1 MRLPG
6 MTRTSGALAAGAGE
20 DRYGELLDALPR
32 PVRKTRYPWAVWSD
46 GQARKLKRGRHF
58 AGTVDGMRSTLT
70 THARSRD
77 IAVAIVTR
85 TADEAA
91 CDEARYI
98 HFQFFPQRRF
108 ADGPPGDLFDA

>member
-1 MRLPG
+1 MDSR
-6 MTRTSGALAAGAGE
+6 RDRFGE
-20 DRYGELLDALPR
+20 VLEALPA
-32 PVRKTRYPWAVWSD
+32 PVRKTHYPWARWTD
-46 GQARKLKRGRHF
+46 GRPWRLRRGRQF
-58 AGTVDGMRSTLT
+58 AGTVDGMRSTLI

-91 CDEARYI
+91 RDEARYI

-108 ADGPPGDLFDA
+108 ADGPPADLFDA